1 MTFLAFWNFK
11 NHPFQFVYFN
21 PIFKSVTKNR
31 FDLDY
36 WGISNKFILKK
47 ILEINKNQPFKVTT
61 VSFTNLNDSLRIL
74 STKDREK
81 IAIVYSVNQA
91 DFVIDNYMKKWSSTP
106 GEENLAKNFKIVYNL
121 IVDKNIIN
129 TVYQRN

>member
-1 MTFLAFWNFK
+1 M
-11 NHPFQFVYFN
+11 
-21 PIFKSVTKNR
+21 
-31 FDLDY
+31 
-36 WGISNKFILKK
+36 
-47 ILEINKNQPFKVTT
+47 TT